1 MYFVECKNQI
11 IFLLWMN
18 VSIDNFKCRRI
29 LCHFMEK
36 SQFFFSSLFS
46 PSFRICVDI
55 IKWESLLQRL
65 QKCNF
70 YRIYVWSQMKVGKW
84 QTMSWIGGVQMWWLR
99 QRLLI
104 ANVDRFSPKQCV
116 SFAFGCLSMLSLNRI
131 IMFFYFCL
139 SAITSVFCKSEQ
151 WIEFDTFQYIQSKNL
166 SSMSMGSLWFW
177 YSSGCY
183 RRSFNAVHCQ
193 WKWHSINSYFKCIDR
208 REEDM
213 HRCLLMTFLKK
224 CSLR

>member
-1 MYFVECKNQI
+1 MYEVKWKLENDKRWAE
-11 IFLLWMN
+11 L
-18 VSIDNFKCRRI
+18 VVFKCDGSDKDCWLQTLI
-29 LCHFMEK
+29 DFHPSNVFH
-36 SQFFFSSLFS
+36 SLS
-46 PSFRICVDI
+46 VAC
-55 IKWESLLQRL
+55 
-65 QKCNF
+65 
-70 YRIYVWSQMKVGKW
+70 
-84 QTMSWIGGVQMWWLR
+84 
-99 QRLLI
+99 
-104 ANVDRFSPKQCV
+104 
-116 SFAFGCLSMLSLNRI
+116 LSLNRI

-183 RRSFNAVHCQ
+183 RRSFNATHCQ